1 MKPETIKESASGAY
15 KVLGEIRH
23 LLTIWACRKRLLTG
37 ETNRSTIVLHTYSP
51 VRPTVR
57 VAHSERCNM

>member
-37 ETNRSTIVLHTYSP
+37 ETYCIVLHVRIYLSICPSP
-51 VRPTVR
+51 LLC
-57 VAHSERCNM
+57 E